1 MIDGGGYKNSRGNML
16 LGVAVAILSIVGL
29 GTNVY
34 KHNTGENVEWFSIVS
49 ELAMFAAALYFI
61 ISYFRNRK
69 EEKKEEKEI
78 ILTKK
83 IALIEKNEEGGYV
96 IHSSDTESTIIGE
109 GETIAEAKADFE
121 KALREAIDAYKED
134 GEDVPAEL
142 QNMEFEYKEK

>member
-69 EEKKEEKEI
+69 EEKKEEK
-78 ILTKK
+78 
-83 IALIEKNEEGGYV
+83 
-96 IHSSDTESTIIGE
+96 
-109 GETIAEAKADFE
+109 
-121 KALREAIDAYKED
+121 
-134 GEDVPAEL
+134 
-142 QNMEFEYKEK
+142 

>member
-1 MIDGGGYKNSRGNML
+1 ML

-49 ELAMFAAALYFI
+49 ELAMLAAALYFV

-83 IALIEKNEEGGYV
+83 IALIEKDEEGGYV

-142 QNMEFEYKEK
+142 QNVEFEYKEK

>member
-1 MIDGGGYKNSRGNML
+1 ML

-49 ELAMFAAALYFI
+49 ELAMFAAAMYFI

-69 EEKKEEKEI
+69 DKKEEKEI

-134 GEDVPAEL
+134 GEDMPAEL
-142 QNMEFEYKEK
+142 QNVEFEYKEK

>member
-1 MIDGGGYKNSRGNML
+1 ML

-69 EEKKEEKEI
+69 DKQEEKEI

-121 KALREAIDAYKED
+121 KALREEIDAYKED

-142 QNMEFEYKEK
+142 QNVEFEYKEK

>member
-1 MIDGGGYKNSRGNML
+1 ML

-49 ELAMFAAALYFI
+49 ELAMFAAALYFV

-69 EEKKEEKEI
+69 DKKDEKEI

-83 IALIEKNEEGGYV
+83 IALIEKDEEGGYV

-142 QNMEFEYKEK
+142 QNVEFEYKEK

>member
-1 MIDGGGYKNSRGNML
+1 ML

-142 QNMEFEYKEK
+142 QNVEFEYKEK

>member
-1 MIDGGGYKNSRGNML
+1 ML

-69 EEKKEEKEI
+69 DKKEEKEI

-134 GEDVPAEL
+134 GEDMPAEL
-142 QNMEFEYKEK
+142 QNVEFEYKEK

>member
-1 MIDGGGYKNSRGNML
+1 MLEGGAKRTRGNL
-16 LGVAVAILSIVGL
+16 ALWIAVTVISMIGL
-29 GTNVY
+29 GANVY
-34 KHNTGENVEWFSIVS
+34 KANTGEPIDWTSTIAEAVCLVV
-49 ELAMFAAALYFI
+49 AALFVVDYFKK
-61 ISYFRNRK
+61 RK
-69 EEKKEEKEI
+69 EQKEEKEI

-83 IALIEKNEEGGYV
+83 IALIEKDEEGGYV

-142 QNMEFEYKEK
+142 QNVEFEYKEK

>member
-49 ELAMFAAALYFI
+49 ELAMFAAALYFV

-69 EEKKEEKEI
+69 DKKDEKEI

-83 IALIEKNEEGGYV
+83 IALIEKDEEGGYV

-142 QNMEFEYKEK
+142 QNVEFEYKEK

>member
-16 LGVAVAILSIVGL
+16 LGVEVAILSIVGL

-69 EEKKEEKEI
+69 EEKKEEK
-78 ILTKK
+78 
-83 IALIEKNEEGGYV
+83 
-96 IHSSDTESTIIGE
+96 
-109 GETIAEAKADFE
+109 
-121 KALREAIDAYKED
+121 
-134 GEDVPAEL
+134 
-142 QNMEFEYKEK
+142 

>member
-1 MIDGGGYKNSRGNML
+1 MLEGGTQRTRGNML

-69 EEKKEEKEI
+69 DKKEEK
-78 ILTKK
+78 
-83 IALIEKNEEGGYV
+83 
-96 IHSSDTESTIIGE
+96 
-109 GETIAEAKADFE
+109 
-121 KALREAIDAYKED
+121 
-134 GEDVPAEL
+134 
-142 QNMEFEYKEK
+142 